1 MPAGLRFLS
10 QRWFQV
16 LAGGVVLFI
25 LSEQGL
31 QLTGNLNLIPTVI
44 LVGAFVVPMTFVTY
58 FFSAER
64 SIDRERHGELSLPL
78 LAASFFIGGAI
89 GVVAAGVVEYSALNT
104 LSIST
109 IFGVAVIEE
118 MAKLV
123 FPLIIFFASV
133 RYRSQ
138 ADGLLFGVAAGM
150 GFAALETMGYGMVAF
165 IRSQG
170 SITVLEQ
177 VLLVRGLLSPVG
189 HAAWT
194 GFACS
199 VLWGARQRSGRAF
212 APVFF
217 LAVAGSIVLH
227 ALWDLAGTASSLAVN
242 FAGYA
247 VVGTVS
253 LSLILGQLSSAR
265 HLNAIGL
272 RKAGSGIGTD
282 RSSAGGIK

>member
-1 MPAGLRFLS
+1 MPAGLRLLT

-16 LAGGVVLFI
+16 FAGGVVLFI

-31 QLTGNLNLIPTVI
+31 RLTGNLNLIPTVI

-78 LAASFFIGGAI
+78 LGSSFFIGGAV
-89 GVVAAGVVEYSALNT
+89 GVVAAGVVEFSALST
-104 LSIST
+104 ISIST

-118 MAKLV
+118 TVKLV
-123 FPLIIFFASV
+123 FPLVIYFASV
-133 RYRSQ
+133 RYRSK

-199 VLWGARQRSGRAF
+199 VLWGARQRNGRAF
-212 APVFF
+212 TPVFF
-217 LAVAGSIVLH
+217 LAMAASIVLH
-227 ALWDLAGTASSLAVN
+227 ALWDLAGTAGSLAVS

-247 VVGTVS
+247 VVGTIS
-253 LSLILGQLSSAR
+253 LSLIMGQLSGAR

-272 RKAGSGIGTD
+272 RKAGSGIGSD
-282 RSSAGGIK
+282 GSSAGGSR